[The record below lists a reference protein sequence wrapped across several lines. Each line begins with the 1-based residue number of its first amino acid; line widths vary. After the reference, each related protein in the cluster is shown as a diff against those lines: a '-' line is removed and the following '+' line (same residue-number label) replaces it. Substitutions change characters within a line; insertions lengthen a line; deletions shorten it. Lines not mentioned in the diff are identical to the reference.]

1 MREQVLR
8 PPEGEGGSRVCDQ
21 KRWESGKGRGKEGA
35 PKMIALGFFDIGGRG
50 LRGWAGSRGV
60 GGRRTE
66 EERERLVDQGR
77 FVGGE
82 RDDVNLSETEP
93 VAIRGPS
100 ADACR
105 LSPDASSRSV
115 RGNGH

>member
-66 EERERLVDQGR
+66 EERERRHRRKKDKHR
-77 FVGGE
+77 K
-82 RDDVNLSETEP
+82 R
-93 VAIRGPS
+93 
-100 ADACR
+100 
-105 LSPDASSRSV
+105 SRSRSREKDRDKDKDRKEKKKKSKKDKKV
-115 RGNGH
+115 RATVLH

>member
-60 GGRRTE
+60 GESGGGGRR
-66 EERERLVDQGR
+66 RRGR
-77 FVGGE
+77 GLLIKGDLLE
-82 RDDVNLSETEP
+82 
-93 VAIRGPS
+93 AS
-100 ADACR
+100 AMM
-105 LSPDASSRSV
+105 
-115 RGNGH
+115 